1 MNDTIDT
8 YLIPDRRF
16 SLCRYL
22 ADTVT
27 APSGPIPFGYR
38 GASVSASVS
47 AMADTR
53 YQHICICRA
62 RCEQTAKLSIPPK
75 SGNNKYQLSIE
86 RWFGI
91 GQVTKVSGW
100 TVLGRFYSHLAFCNY
115 FWPLRYRVGIVG
127 IRNLGYRRRDREL
140 DTCPSRYH
148 QKMLGIIPIRRYWYL
163 GCDTESI
170 PSRFLRNVRIVK
182 KWAIPCYVIVKS
194 GR

>member
-1 MNDTIDT
+1 MYHVGIDARPPPIRYRSIMNDTIDT

-91 GQVTKVSGW
+91 VSLARSGDGA
-100 TVLGRFYSHLAFCNY
+100 TRQRSVSATERIGNVRPAVLLDSKRLSTDTDTDRVPSHMLYMCVCVYVYMF
-115 FWPLRYRVGIVG
+115 G
-127 IRNLGYRRRDREL
+127 RDRSV
-140 DTCPSRYH
+140 P
-148 QKMLGIIPIRRYWYL
+148 RR
-163 GCDTESI
+163 S
-170 PSRFLRNVRIVK
+170 
-182 KWAIPCYVIVKS
+182 
-194 GR
+194 

>member
-1 MNDTIDT
+1 MYHVGIDASPPPIRYRSIMNDTIDT

-86 RWFGI
+86 RCFGI
-91 GQVTKVSGW
+91 VSLARSGDGATPRRVQYRYLASKVS
-100 TVLGRFYSHLAFCNY
+100 R
-115 FWPLRYRVGIVG
+115 GIKKVSRSNSQQG
-127 IRNLGYRRRDREL
+127 SGLEYVVIPPL
-140 DTCPSRYH
+140 DTLTVTTRYLDCYHSCRSWSTRTSRRASA
-148 QKMLGIIPIRRYWYL
+148 GGSPR
-163 GCDTESI
+163 G
-170 PSRFLRNVRIVK
+170 
-182 KWAIPCYVIVKS
+182 
-194 GR
+194 G